1 MERAGSPDPNCDNP
15 FSAKSLPGLDG
26 LRAIAIVIVVLSH
39 YLPPYPWLPDGQ
51 FGVLLFFVLSGF
63 LITWL
68 LMKELRVSGTI
79 SLSGFYTRR
88 AWRILPAFYLSAFIA
103 MGVGVLS
110 GLGVHWREFLAAS
123 LFASNYFYA
132 LTGQTGEKVL
142 GVTWSLSLEEQFYLL
157 WPCVLLFSRHHIS
170 ILRKVLVPC
179 IALIWIYRSAGWG
192 LGHFSQQYVLYS
204 FETRVDAILIGA
216 LGALSVSEGSKW
228 WRTISNPTCM
238 AVAAIGLV
246 LCPLL
251 GQRLGIQ
258 WFFGPGLIAGCLLS
272 GLLVLQSIVLA
283 PAVLTSRPISW
294 GR

>member
-1 MERAGSPDPNCDNP
+1 MALDERVARERDYFAVRFLYTS
-15 FSAKSLPGLDG
+15 GL
-26 LRAIAIVIVVLSH
+26 ANTSSVLS
-39 YLPPYPWLPDGQ
+39 
-51 FGVLLFFVLSGF
+51 
-63 LITWL
+63 
-68 LMKELRVSGTI
+68 LRVYCYG
-79 SLSGFYTRR
+79 RR
-88 AWRILPAFYLSAFIA
+88 RSKWTWGPLER
-103 MGVGVLS
+103 
-110 GLGVHWREFLAAS
+110 FLAAS

-192 LGHFSQQYVLYS
+192 LGHFWQQYVLYS